1 MGSKFYND
9 INYQVVKMSYKSNC
23 LGLSYVLKDFK
34 QQKRLLRKDA
44 EFSEEVYRV
53 LKQKGVR

>member
-1 MGSKFYND
+1 
-9 INYQVVKMSYKSNC
+9 MSYKSNC

>member
-9 INYQVVKMSYKSNC
+9 INYQVVKMSYKRNC
-23 LGLSYVLKDFK
+23 LGLSYIFHDLE
-34 QQKRLLRKDA
+34 QQKKMLRKDA